1 LAAST
6 LDGSK
11 PKLLGEDR
19 ARKFG
24 IGWANRPKIWH
35 IQPLASNKMKMRKRE
50 RKVGKRR
57 DLTLK
62 MLDLRDVCRIA

>member
-11 PKLLGEDR
+11 PKLLEDT

-35 IQPLASNKMKMRKRE
+35 IQPLASNKMKMRNRE
-50 RKVGKRR
+50 RKVGKRK

-62 MLDLRDVCRIA
+62 MLDLGDVRGIG